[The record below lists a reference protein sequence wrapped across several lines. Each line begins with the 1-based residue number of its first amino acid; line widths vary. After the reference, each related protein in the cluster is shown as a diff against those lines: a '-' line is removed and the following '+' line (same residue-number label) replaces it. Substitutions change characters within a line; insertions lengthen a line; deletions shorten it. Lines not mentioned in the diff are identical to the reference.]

1 MPQPRRKPGPDAKA
15 PDDENAKPASDANGG
30 DEGEAEQDPNAIKR
44 ENLHGWWCPLCD
56 HSQSLVM
63 TSCQNCGATREG
75 DRVVPAGKP

>member
-1 MPQPRRKPGPDAKA
+1 MPQPRRKPDSPDA
-15 PDDENAKPASDANGG
+15 NAKPDDKPAPDAPDANGG
-30 DEGEAEQDPNAIKR
+30 DEGEDPNAIKR

-75 DRVVPAGKP
+75 DRVVPAGKS